1 MVSSGA
7 SVMLSRAEIDRCLD
21 TLQDQLPNLRSDEDA
36 DFDFLAFQAEA
47 DRIRAGAASEDL
59 EHIRG
64 RLQAMLEQAGLIP
77 SDAEAERRR

>member
-1 MVSSGA
+1 MSN
-7 SVMLSRAEIDRCLD
+7 RAEIDRCLD
-21 TLQDQLPNLRSDEDA
+21 ALQAQLPRLRGDEDA
-36 DFDFLAFQAEA
+36 DFDFLAFQVEA